1 MTGVPDREGANLAV
15 AEVRVRLGALLRGVR
30 AAVARRDGQLAGL
43 PESGSPVS
51 LSREH
56 AAAMLDRAEDF
67 AQRGRTYGPGADLTP
82 GERARIDHLDRA
94 ARARGELL
102 PGRRLRAQGL
112 GDPDIGVLLLV
123 AAPALDPAFGALFA
137 YLNDVRSPA
146 CTVHLAVEVLASDL
160 DSERTAAVT
169 AGPYGALRSSG
180 WVHAWPVERSTAVL
194 LQPADGVLE
203 LLLGAEVDVGLIGD
217 QAGTAVPPAPSR
229 AGSATTVDRRLVEAL
244 AAGRLDVV
252 GVWAQGDA
260 GGQAVQAALAGLRAT
275 VTVRDD
281 LGTALQRAALERAVC
296 VARVPDDPAEAA
308 RAADLVA
315 LSSVP
320 VVLWGERPLRSL
332 GLMTRR
338 RYAEVSLPA
347 NGFAERRA
355 NWSEAFPVL
364 TSEAVDDL
372 AARFRLGSEEIAAVA
387 GLHAAASGWTRNGD
401 RPDVNDLARLVSRRL
416 SSPVAPSRTPTRGRD
431 LLVLPPAEL
440 AQVLEVAAA
449 ARAWPRVADAWRLDR
464 FGNPGVTALFAG
476 EPGTGKT
483 LAAEVIAAEVGLD
496 LMEVDLSRVVSK
508 WLGETEKHLDAVFR
522 EAEVSNCVLFF
533 DEADSLFGQRG
544 EVSRGSDR
552 YANLEVGYLL
562 QRLERF
568 EGVVILASNL
578 RANLDSAFTRRFHH
592 VVHFPRP
599 AEAQRRQMWEIA
611 LGPPVR
617 LAANVD
623 LDVLTRLEL
632 TGAGIAAIVRGA
644 SLSAGGGTE
653 DGDTEEQ
660 AALDMGD
667 IVAAVR
673 RQYQREARILPR
685 EQLGAYAG
693 TS

>member
-1 MTGVPDREGANLAV
+1 MTGAPDRGGANLAV
-15 AEVRVRLGALLRGVR
+15 AEIRVRLGALLRGVR

-56 AAAMLDRAEDF
+56 AAAMLDLVEDF
-67 AQRGRTYGPGADLTP
+67 AQRGRTYGPGAELTP

-112 GDPDIGVLLLV
+112 GETDLGVLLLV
-123 AAPALDPAFGALFA
+123 AAPALDPAFGTLYA
-137 YLNDVRSPA
+137 YLNDVRSPV
-146 CTVHLAVEVLASDL
+146 CTVHLAVEVLAAGL
-160 DSERTAAVT
+160 DSERAAAVA
-169 AGPYGALRSSG
+169 AGPYGVLRSSG
-180 WVHAWPVERSTAVL
+180 WVQAWPVERSTAVVL
-194 LQPADGVLE
+194 RPADGVLE
-203 LLLGAEVDVGLIGD
+203 LLLGAEVDVGLISGE
-217 QAGTAVPPAPSR
+217 ASPAVPPAPSR
-229 AGSATTVDRRLVEAL
+229 ASGAATVDRQLLEAL

-252 GVWAQGDA
+252 GVWASGDS

-281 LGTALQRAALERAVC
+281 WGTALQRAAVERAVC

-315 LSSVP
+315 RSSAP

-332 GLMTRR
+332 SLMTRR
-338 RYAEVSLPA
+338 RYAEVSLPTT
-347 NGFAERRA
+347 GFAERRA
-355 NWSEAFPVL
+355 SWSEAFPVL
-364 TSEAVDDL
+364 PPESVDDL
-372 AARFRLGSEEIAAVA
+372 AARFRLGSQEIAAVA
-387 GLHAAASGWTRNGD
+387 GLHAAAQGWARNGD
-401 RPDVNDLARLVSRRL
+401 RPEVDDLARLVSRRL
-416 SSPVAPSRTPTRGRD
+416 SSQVAPARTPTRGRD

-440 AQVLEVAAA
+440 AQVLEVSAA
-449 ARAWPRVADAWRLDR
+449 ARAWPRVSDAWRLDR

-496 LMEVDLSRVVSK
+496 LMEVDLSRLVSK
-508 WLGETEKHLDAVFR
+508 WLGETEKHLDAVFS
-522 EAEVSNCVLFF
+522 EAESSNCVLFF

-578 RANLDSAFTRRFHH
+578 RANLDPAFTRRFHH

-599 AEAQRRQMWEIA
+599 AEAERRRMWEIA
-611 LGPPVR
+611 IGPPVR
-617 LAANVD
+617 LAGNID
-623 LDVLTRLEL
+623 LDVLTRLDL
-632 TGAGIAAIVRGA
+632 TGAGIAAIVRTA
-644 SLSAGGGTE
+644 SLAAG
-653 DGDTEEQ
+653 GDTEEQ
-660 AALDMGD
+660 AALDMAG

>member
-1 MTGVPDREGANLAV
+1 VSGVPEGGGANLAV

-30 AAVARRDGQLAGL
+30 AAVGRRDGQLAGL
-43 PESGSPVS
+43 PESASPVS
-51 LSREH
+51 MSREH
-56 AAAMLDRAEDF
+56 AAALLTRVEEFAE
-67 AQRGRTYGPGADLTP
+67 RGRVYGPGAALTTA
-82 GERARIDHLDRA
+82 ERARIDHLDRA

-102 PGRRLRAQGL
+102 PSRRLRAQGL
-112 GDPDIGVLLLV
+112 DELDLGVLLLV
-123 AAPALDPAFGALFA
+123 AAPSLYPAFGTLYA

-146 CTVHLAVEVLASDL
+146 CTVHLAVDVLASGL
-160 DSERTAAVT
+160 DSDRAAAVA
-169 AGPYGALRSSG
+169 AGPYGVVRSAG
-180 WVHAWPVERSTAVL
+180 WVQAWPVERSTSVVL
-194 LQPADGVLE
+194 RPADGVLE
-203 LLLGAEVDVGLIGD
+203 LLLGAEVDAALVGGLSGS
-217 QAGTAVPPAPSR
+217 AVPPAPSR
-229 AGSATTVDRRLVEAL
+229 ASGPPTVDRQLVEAL

-252 GVWAQGDA
+252 GVWGPGDA
-260 GGQAVQAALAGLRAT
+260 GGQAVHASLATLRTT

-281 LGTALQRAALERAVC
+281 WSTALQRAALERAVC
-296 VARVPDDPAEAA
+296 VARVPDDPAEAV
-308 RAADLVA
+308 RAADLVS
-315 LSSVP
+315 LSSAP

-332 GLMTRR
+332 SLMTRR
-338 RYAEVSLPA
+338 RYAEVSLPTT
-347 NGFAERRA
+347 GFAERRA
-355 NWSEAFPVL
+355 SWSEAFPVL
-364 TSEAVDDL
+364 TPESVDDL

-387 GLHAAASGWTRNGD
+387 ALHAAAQGWARNGD
-401 RPDVNDLARLVSRRL
+401 RPQVEDLARLVSRRV
-416 SSPVAPSRTPTRGRD
+416 SSQVAPTRTPTRGCD

-464 FGNPGVTALFAG
+464 FGNPGVTALFSG

-483 LAAEVIAAEVGLD
+483 LAAEVVAAEVGLD
-496 LMEVDLSRVVSK
+496 LMEVDVSRLVSK
-508 WLGETEKHLDAVFR
+508 WLGETEKHLDAVFS
-522 EAEVSNCVLFF
+522 EAGASNCVLFF

-578 RANLDSAFTRRFHH
+578 RANLDPAFTRRFHH
-592 VVHFPRP
+592 LVHFPRP
-599 AEAQRRQMWEIA
+599 AEAERRRMWEIA
-611 LGPPVR
+611 LGPPVC
-617 LAANVD
+617 LAGDVD

-632 TGAGIAAIVRGA
+632 TGAGIAAIVRSA
-644 SLSAGGGTE
+644 SLAAG
-653 DGDTEEQ
+653 GDTEQQ
-660 AALDMGD
+660 AALDMAG